1 MLKIIDSFWLSFA
14 NKVKIG
20 TYSFASLIAKMI
32 LLELASAFSMSA
44 ETKAQCPVY
53 LSFNSTL
60 KLING
65 ISSHLLKLPKHFKG
79 NTIVVSF

>member
-1 MLKIIDSFWLSFA
+1 
-14 NKVKIG
+14 
-20 TYSFASLIAKMI
+20 MI

-44 ETKAQCPVY
+44 ETKAQCSDY